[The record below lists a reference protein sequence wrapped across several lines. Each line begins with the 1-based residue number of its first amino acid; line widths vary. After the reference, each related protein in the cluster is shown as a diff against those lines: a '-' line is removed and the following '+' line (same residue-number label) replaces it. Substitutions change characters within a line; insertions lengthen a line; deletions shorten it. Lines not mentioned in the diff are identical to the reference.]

1 MPIVP
6 IEKRQ
11 VSYWVG
17 NKGLLK
23 GREILLFIHGAGGGQ
38 FTWVYQK
45 VFFEKQFNPIIIELP
60 GHGES
65 GAEGE
70 KEIGKYAEQVFDFLK
85 ILNLMKVFLIG
96 HSMGGAIVQTLALRH
111 PEVIKGIVLVGTGVR
126 LRVLP
131 MVLNGLKDNFEET
144 VPKIVQFA
152 YSRKV
157 PKDLLERGIA
167 EMLRCR
173 PEVLYGD
180 FLACDRFDL
189 MSEVEK
195 IDLPTL
201 VLCGQEDELTPI
213 TYSQFLH
220 NKIKHSKLDILLN
233 AGHMVMMES
242 PEIFNK
248 KIGEFISTPTF
259 FENS

>member
-1 MPIVP
+1 
-6 IEKRQ
+6 
-11 VSYWVG
+11 
-17 NKGLLK
+17 
-23 GREILLFIHGAGGGQ
+23 
-38 FTWVYQK
+38 
-45 VFFEKQFNPIIIELP
+45 
-60 GHGES
+60 
-65 GAEGE
+65 
-70 KEIGKYAEQVFDFLK
+70 
-85 ILNLMKVFLIG
+85 
-96 HSMGGAIVQTLALRH
+96 MGGAIVQTLALKH
-111 PEVIKGIVLVGTGVR
+111 PEVIKGIVLVGTGSR

-131 MVLNGLKDNFEET
+131 MVLSGLQEHFEET

-152 YSRKV
+152 YSRKA

-167 EMLRCR
+167 ELLRCR

-195 IDLPTL
+195 INLPTL

-213 TYSQFLH
+213 PYSQFLH
-220 NKIKHSKLDILLN
+220 NKIKHSKLDILFN

-242 PEIFNK
+242 PEILNK